1 MTDLLDQDQR
11 DRAAEDLDSSVF
23 IEAGAGTGKSSTLVD
38 RIINTIRRAETPVR
52 IDQIAAITFTE
63 KAGTELKHRVRDGLQ
78 DARKEY
84 PEDGLIVD
92 AIRNLDAA
100 KVGTIH
106 SFAQSILR
114 EHAISAGIPLGF
126 TVADDA
132 VASAQKANRIREAV
146 EVITDSL
153 DESTMAVLSAY
164 RINTGTLREV
174 VAGIDDNFLRLSA
187 AAFSDDRSARFAST
201 QKDVV
206 ADLKDYWARAQEA
219 CKDTS
224 DKLYVGL
231 AEQLPPLIEVLERGD
246 PTEMGA
252 YLLEK
257 FKGSDVKMP
266 SLGVGGKNGSWDDQ
280 TAKEWRAEYQSFASA
295 VSECLFAPGDSA
307 LRRALAIA
315 WPHLGQA
322 REDRARRGEL
332 EYDDLLTLTRDLLRR
347 DRDVRAYLH
356 DQFRVLL
363 VDEFQ
368 DTDPIQWEIIRLI
381 TADPGDPSARPLPG
395 RLIVVGD
402 PKQAIYSFRGAD
414 VDTYRLAREQFS
426 SDGED
431 LGEILSL
438 TTNFRTVAPVITKVN
453 EVFATAINDGIAHQ
467 VDYEALVPAHDP
479 QDPFP
484 GRPYVVVRDPER
496 SEGEKG
502 SDTYKSTEMEPR
514 QLAYAI
520 SLAVSEGWKV
530 TEKTPDKKGR
540 VYAGPARF
548 SDVTILYPAR
558 TGQAALLD
566 ALDDYGIPYRSADA
580 GLVYSR
586 PVITGLKAA
595 LTYASEGRPDLDL
608 WLALKSPLFG
618 CTDSE
623 LASYR
628 ANGGRWYF
636 HEDHPEG
643 RVLDALRVLDAAKSR
658 ATSHSPIE
666 LIDLLIE
673 RSRIFH
679 VLPHTN
685 RGNFE
690 ADCLR
695 MVRAHAQDWQDQ
707 GGVGLYEYL
716 QWLTSIIADASK
728 TSLPEPDD
736 RDDNAVRLMT
746 VYQAKGLEFPI
757 VALAG
762 MSHGSGARDPRVGVA
777 GPEQIEFRLS
787 TYRRSTGYGAWI
799 EDEYDPRQRAEQTR
813 VMYVAL
819 TRARD
824 HLIIS
829 MAGERMALT
838 QKGETKKRP
847 PYSELLYAALPREDS
862 DITATPGAPEP
873 FTLQGRAPLSPLDP
887 NWIETLEKVRK
898 RAKSRWVASPSE
910 DGAQALGIATSNTT
924 SVSTASDQEPE
935 TQETDLRRARTDGT
949 ALGTAVHR
957 ALDVLIHE
965 PEAQADR
972 IDAVCTLFA
981 EEEGAMADLESVLAM
996 TRVALGSDTLAA
1008 ARASGRFWSEM
1019 YIAAPVD
1026 HESIRV
1032 VDGLIDLAYQD
1043 DGGIHII
1050 DYKTDASIGEH
1061 NLPHYREQLTAYAE
1075 LLHRATG
1082 QSRIAASVLHL
1093 RPNGADLIPLVT

>member
-1 MTDLLDQDQR
+1 VTDLLDQDQR

-38 RIINTIRRAETPVR
+38 RIIKTIRRAETPVR

-438 TTNFRTVAPVITKVN
+438 TTNF
-453 EVFATAINDGIAHQ
+453 
-467 VDYEALVPAHDP
+467 
-479 QDPFP
+479 
-484 GRPYVVVRDPER
+484 
-496 SEGEKG
+496 
-502 SDTYKSTEMEPR
+502 
-514 QLAYAI
+514 
-520 SLAVSEGWKV
+520 
-530 TEKTPDKKGR
+530 
-540 VYAGPARF
+540 
-548 SDVTILYPAR
+548 
-558 TGQAALLD
+558 
-566 ALDDYGIPYRSADA
+566 
-580 GLVYSR
+580 
-586 PVITGLKAA
+586 
-595 LTYASEGRPDLDL
+595 
-608 WLALKSPLFG
+608 
-618 CTDSE
+618 
-623 LASYR
+623 
-628 ANGGRWYF
+628 
-636 HEDHPEG
+636 
-643 RVLDALRVLDAAKSR
+643 
-658 ATSHSPIE
+658 
-666 LIDLLIE
+666 
-673 RSRIFH
+673 
-679 VLPHTN
+679 
-685 RGNFE
+685 
-690 ADCLR
+690 
-695 MVRAHAQDWQDQ
+695 
-707 GGVGLYEYL
+707 
-716 QWLTSIIADASK
+716 
-728 TSLPEPDD
+728 
-736 RDDNAVRLMT
+736 
-746 VYQAKGLEFPI
+746 
-757 VALAG
+757 
-762 MSHGSGARDPRVGVA
+762 
-777 GPEQIEFRLS
+777 
-787 TYRRSTGYGAWI
+787 
-799 EDEYDPRQRAEQTR
+799 
-813 VMYVAL
+813 
-819 TRARD
+819 
-824 HLIIS
+824 
-829 MAGERMALT
+829 
-838 QKGETKKRP
+838 
-847 PYSELLYAALPREDS
+847 
-862 DITATPGAPEP
+862 
-873 FTLQGRAPLSPLDP
+873 
-887 NWIETLEKVRK
+887 
-898 RAKSRWVASPSE
+898 
-910 DGAQALGIATSNTT
+910 
-924 SVSTASDQEPE
+924 
-935 TQETDLRRARTDGT
+935 
-949 ALGTAVHR
+949 
-957 ALDVLIHE
+957 
-965 PEAQADR
+965 
-972 IDAVCTLFA
+972 
-981 EEEGAMADLESVLAM
+981 
-996 TRVALGSDTLAA
+996 
-1008 ARASGRFWSEM
+1008 
-1019 YIAAPVD
+1019 
-1026 HESIRV
+1026 
-1032 VDGLIDLAYQD
+1032 
-1043 DGGIHII
+1043 
-1050 DYKTDASIGEH
+1050 
-1061 NLPHYREQLTAYAE
+1061 
-1075 LLHRATG
+1075 
-1082 QSRIAASVLHL
+1082 
-1093 RPNGADLIPLVT
+1093 